1 MIFSIVRQLIVK
13 TMSQKSPFLQLL
25 QESST
30 LRQKANRQLHHGIE
44 DIVRSI
50 SQRHI
55 LSQVINQKE
64 IRVVGLRRS
73 GNHAIIHWIEKQE
86 TGKVRHLNNIR
97 VNRNPYREKYED
109 LLRKDKTKDIEW
121 WRQEAKGFFEKKDC
135 LIHSYED
142 YSLEQI
148 TNPVFEL
155 KHDLYFGKSQDKYD
169 VLILRDPFNL
179 LASRIK
185 KNYRNV
191 NDKNKIDI
199 DVWIDY
205 AKEYLGET
213 NLLKNQKI
221 CINYN
226 QWFAD
231 VDYRREIASQLNLD
245 FLDTGI
251 NTVSRRGDGS
261 SFEGREYHGKAMNM
275 DVCSRWKYFAD
286 DPSYRRLFNN
296 QELLEYSQRIF
307 GHIPGTECLRES

>member
-1 MIFSIVRQLIVK
+1 MLSVAKRLIVIN
-13 TMSQKSPFLQLL
+13 MPQKSLFLQLL

-30 LRQKANRQLHHGIE
+30 LLQKANRQLYHSVE
-44 DIVRSI
+44 DVGRAI
-50 SQRHI
+50 SQQHI
-55 LSQVINQKE
+55 LSQVINYKE
-64 IRVVGLRRS
+64 MRVLGLRRS
-73 GNHAIIHWIEKQE
+73 GNHAIIHWMEKQE
-86 TGKVRHLNNIR
+86 TGNVRHLNNIR

-109 LLRKDKTKDIEW
+109 LLRKNKTKDIEW

-169 VLILRDPFNL
+169 ILILRDPFNL

-185 KNYRNV
+185 KNYRGV
-191 NDKNKIDI
+191 NDKNKTDI

-231 VDYRREIASQLNLD
+231 VDYRREIASQLNLE
-245 FLDTGI
+245 FSDTGI

-261 SFEGREYHGKAMNM
+261 SFEGREYHGKARNM

-296 QELLEYSQRIF
+296 QELLEYSQQIF
-307 GHIPGTECLRES
+307 GHIPGTECLREP